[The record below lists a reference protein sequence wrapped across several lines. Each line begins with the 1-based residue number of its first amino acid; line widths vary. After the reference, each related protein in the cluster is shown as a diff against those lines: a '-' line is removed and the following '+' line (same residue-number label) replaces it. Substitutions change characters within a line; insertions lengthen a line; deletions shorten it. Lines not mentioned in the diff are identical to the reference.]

1 MPTSCD
7 MAVTAQ
13 VIEMRRS
20 ERQQLP
26 DVARSFA
33 PASIIGGGGCP
44 LLVQRGE
51 NVHLVNAYG

>member
-1 MPTSCD
+1 

-51 NVHLVNAYG
+51 NVHLVNADRP